1 MNSETVTAE
10 PSDVEP
16 QVKAPFA
23 SRDEFV
29 AALEMEREFLA
40 VCLKAAADAGAAAGP
55 ASVKEWFDT
64 WQDRLQELQDLV
76 ADWQQKLSSGQD
88 QAVLQEARLE
98 RDMLDGMIGLS
109 KTTRLGFK
117 NAPDDSTGE
126 IAKEILDAYVKDAQR
141 TKASMTKVIEVL
153 KP

>member
-1 MNSETVTAE
+1 MNSETMTADAT
-10 PSDVEP
+10 DVEP

-23 SRDEFV
+23 NRG
-29 AALEMEREFLA
+29 EFLTA
-40 VCLKAAADAGAAAGP
+40 LKLEHDFLSGCLKAASEAAASSDSP
-55 ASVKEWFDT
+55 AIQEWFNT
-64 WQDRLQELQDLV
+64 WEDRLQELQDLV
-76 ADWQQKLSSGQD
+76 ADWQQKLDASRD
-88 QAVLQEARLE
+88 EEVLQEARLE

-117 NAPDDSTGE
+117 NAPDDSPGE